1 MLNFLHQGLRPWS
14 YGWGSSVTIMVSGW
28 TGCWPLA
35 WTRMSG
41 QVCSPPIN
49 CRLLFFAQNIT
60 MITIGI
66 ALSQFLIL
74 FFQVPLLPRRERK
87 TRSRKKRG
95 EKEKQRQKF
104 PPKILELDRI
114 ACLKPRFHLF
124 SWRKNNDSLTPTLLG
139 RWRTGWDSVCGSW
152 GRSSK
157 QFRYKSAAASQT
169 TAMTT
174 ILTQISC

>member
-1 MLNFLHQGLRPWS
+1 MVNFLHQGLRPWS
-14 YGWGSSVTIMVSGW
+14 YGWGSSVTIIIMVSGW

-49 CRLLFFAQNIT
+49 CFCSKHYDDHNWNCIVPISDLVLPGTAT
-60 MITIGI
+60 V
-66 ALSQFLIL
+66 SQ
-74 FFQVPLLPRRERK
+74 
-87 TRSRKKRG
+87 RKKDSLTKEERWEG
-95 EKEKQRQKF
+95 ETKIKV

-124 SWRKNNDSLTPTLLG
+124 SWRKNNDSLTPTLFG

-169 TAMTT
+169 TALKT